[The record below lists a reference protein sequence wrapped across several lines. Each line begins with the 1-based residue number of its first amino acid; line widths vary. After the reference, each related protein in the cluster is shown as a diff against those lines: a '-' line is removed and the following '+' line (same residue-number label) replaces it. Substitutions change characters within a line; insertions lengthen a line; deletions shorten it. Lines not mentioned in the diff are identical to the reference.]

1 MSVRPGQAKGAYT
14 GLNAADLPI
23 PVQMDQTITMTATGF
38 SGTAPT
44 ATVSF
49 ARVGRQVCIGID
61 PFSGTSNST
70 TMTLVGPIPSWA
82 LPATDSL
89 IFPSIRGVDNG
100 GGVELL
106 ARLVLPNTIVFNV
119 ATVGVFTASGTKGA
133 GGTFPTWFLPQFS
146 TYIVP

>member
-38 SGTAPT
+38 DGTAPT
-44 ATVSF
+44 TNVSF
-49 ARVGRQVCIGID
+49 VRCGKMVVMGIH

-70 TMTLVGPIPSWA
+70 GMTLFGPIPSWA

-100 GGVELL
+100 SGVELL
-106 ARLVLPNTIVFNV
+106 ARLVLPNMIVFNV
-119 ATVGVFTASGTKGA
+119 AVVGNFTASGTKGA